1 MLIKDGEDI
10 MTEAVIVAL
19 ITGGLAMLSN
29 VIVVFAN
36 NSKTL
41 YRIEQLEKKME
52 KHNSLQDRIVKL
64 EMNDKAQ
71 WQWIDEFKEKI

>member
-1 MLIKDGEDI
+1 VLIKDGEDI

>member
-1 MLIKDGEDI
+1 